1 MKISLRHIDSVT
13 SKKHEAKR
21 VKVGGYKRSQSSPAQ
36 VIGKRARSQVIEEAG
51 NEIRKAGLKNYCSV
65 LSF

>member
-21 VKVGGYKRSQSSPAQ
+21 VKVSMVQSVA
-36 VIGKRARSQVIEEAG
+36 
-51 NEIRKAGLKNYCSV
+51 NHHLRKL
-65 LSF
+65 